1 MGVAECWDCHALQV
15 WRAGG
20 RDKHV
25 QYWPTM
31 ESRPFTTGCY
41 VVKCTAF
48 NWNDSCISS
57 LKLHD
62 LETGNTC
69 TVHYFSWPDF
79 GIPQNPLTFL
89 QFLLDVRGSWC
100 NQRVILHCNARIGRS
115 GVFCLTDVC
124 MSWMEGEGVCT
135 HWILSVFSFTYVSR
149 DWTDS
154 DPWTATIRLLN
165 CPECSSLCIGA
176 GSENSWS
183 AERCEILHKT
193 LREADAK
200 CPHAV

>member
-1 MGVAECWDCHALQV
+1 MLCKCEERGAGTNMYSIGPQ
-15 WRAGG
+15 WRADHLL
-20 RDKHV
+20 RV
-25 QYWPTM
+25 AMWW
-31 ESRPFTTGCY
+31 SVLLSTGMTLASPLWNCMTWRQEIHAQSITSHGLTLVFHRIHWRFSSSCWMY
-41 VVKCTAF
+41 V
-48 NWNDSCISS
+48 
-57 LKLHD
+57 D
-62 LETGNTC
+62 L
-69 TVHYFSWPDF
+69 V
-79 GIPQNPLTFL
+79 
-89 QFLLDVRGSWC
+89 WC

-124 MSWMEGEGVCT
+124 MSWMKGGVCT
-135 HWILSVFSFTYVSR
+135 HWILSVFSFTWVSR

-183 AERCEILHKT
+183 AERCGILHKT